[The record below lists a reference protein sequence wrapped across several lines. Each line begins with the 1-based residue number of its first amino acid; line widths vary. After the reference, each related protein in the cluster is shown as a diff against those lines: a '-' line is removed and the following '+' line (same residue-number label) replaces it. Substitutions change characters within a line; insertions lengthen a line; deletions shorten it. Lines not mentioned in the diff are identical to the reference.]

1 MTLGRQCD
9 IKQNDIRRCYVR
21 QNAIRQS
28 GVRLNQII
36 RTVDRRVDRV

>member
-9 IKQNDIRRCYVR
+9 IKQNDIRRGYVR